1 MTSIDTYEQAEAYLF
16 GRINFERTT
25 AGQGDFKLDRMRE
38 LLRLLGDPH
47 ERIPVVHVAGTKG
60 KGSTAAMTASIL
72 RAAGYRVGLY
82 TSPHIARFEE
92 RMTVDGAIPTAAQI
106 VDLTRRVREATQ
118 RLDAHPDLGSP
129 TFFEVVTAMGWLHFE
144 DQRCDLVVLEVGL
157 GGRLDSTNVCRP
169 AACVITS
176 ISRDHTALLGT
187 TLGSIAREKAGI
199 IKPGVP
205 VVCGAQTDE
214 PLAAIREACRING
227 ASLFLLDQ
235 DVRARIGEWII
246 ADDATSAATPLI
258 HRQIDVETPWRRH
271 LELPVVLAGRHQ
283 ARNAALAVSVSDVL
297 NAHGWNVPA
306 DAVAAGLLEVDWPLR
321 IEVVCRQPI
330 VVLDA
335 AHNWAS
341 AGALLATLDE
351 EFADKPR
358 TLIFAATRDKDVVGL
373 LRRLLPRFERTILT
387 QYVSNPR
394 VVPVEQLREAALTL
408 GVPHVLTADSPAA
421 AWNLARTLCGKDELI
436 CGTGSFF
443 LAAELRGL
451 LQRGQ
456 A

>member
-1 MTSIDTYEQAEAYLF
+1 VTSIDTYEQAEAFLF
-16 GRINFERTT
+16 GRINYERIT

-38 LLRLLGDPH
+38 LLRLLGDPQ
-47 ERIPVVHVAGTKG
+47 ERIPVVHIAGTKG

-92 RMTVDGAIPTAAQI
+92 RMTVDGALPTAAQI

-118 RLDAHPDLGSP
+118 QLDAHPDLGSP
-129 TFFEVVTAMGWLHFE
+129 TFFEVVTATGWLHFE
-144 DQRCDLVVLEVGL
+144 SQQCDLVVLEVGL

-199 IKPGVP
+199 IKAGVP
-205 VVCGAQTDE
+205 VVCGTQGE
-214 PLAAIREACRING
+214 ESGNAIEDACRTNG
-227 ASLFLLDQ
+227 ASLCLLDR
-235 DVRARIGEWII
+235 DVRLRIGSWITT
-246 ADDATSAATPLI
+246 DDAAAPVMPLV
-258 HRQIDVETPWRRH
+258 HRRIDIETPWRRH
-271 LELPVVLAGRHQ
+271 AELPIVLAGRHQ
-283 ARNAALAVSVSDVL
+283 ARNAALAVTVCDVL
-297 NAHGWNVPA
+297 NTRGWNIPA
-306 DAVAAGLLEVDWPLR
+306 DAVAAGLLHVDWPLR
-321 IEVVCRQPI
+321 IEVVCRQPL

-351 EFADKPR
+351 EFAGKPR
-358 TLIFAATRDKDVVGL
+358 TLIFAATRDKDVIGL
-373 LRRLLPRFERTILT
+373 LRRLLPRFDRTILT
-387 QYVSNPR
+387 QYISNPR
-394 VVPVEQLREAALTL
+394 VVPVEQLRDAALSL
-408 GVPHVLTADSPAA
+408 GASQTLTAESAEA
-421 AWNLARTLCGKDELI
+421 AWNLALQLCGQDELI

-451 LQRGQ
+451 LLSGR